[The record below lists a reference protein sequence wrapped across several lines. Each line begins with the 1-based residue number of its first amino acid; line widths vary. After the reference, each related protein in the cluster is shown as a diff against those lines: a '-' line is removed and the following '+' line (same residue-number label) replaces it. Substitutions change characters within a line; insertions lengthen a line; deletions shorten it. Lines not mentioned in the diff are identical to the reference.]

1 MGKVFNVLVDLF
13 TIGFLIYF
21 IRYSWDLFIKWFS
34 SVDYW
39 WDGIIITIH
48 GIVSFGMFLLFLFDM
63 FIELYDDIRELG
75 GDR

>member
-1 MGKVFNVLVDLF
+1 MGKVSSILGDLF
-13 TIGFLIYF
+13 TIGLLIYF

-75 GDR
+75 